1 MRPGSSVKVKQGILD
16 PGFREFDMS
25 GWQGRVAGISHGGDE
40 TLVEIRWDSVTLKQM
55 PEKFITGSI
64 DDGGDYAVMFLSQD
78 DVEPAAPRDADSD
91 VEKTRSAIDD
101 HYYYDNSYE
110 KGKRIASILARQDLS
125 VNYENQRIYFDYL
138 QKHLHKPL
146 LLTGSEDFPWEE
158 KYLLGGWDKK
168 EYEALKK
175 TKPSYT
181 DRFKFVELVPDIDDR
196 YGILAKVERTTDRKT
211 FTLPLWDLE
220 CVDAPPTTHRVISDY
235 SYWMTNYG

>member
-1 MRPGSSVKVKQGILD
+1 MRPGSSVKVKQGIFD

-25 GWQGRVAGISHGGDE
+25 GWQGRVAGINHDGDE
-40 TLVEIRWDSVTLKQM
+40 TLVEIRWDSVTLRQM

-64 DDGGDYAVMFLSQD
+64 DDGCDYAVMFLSQD
-78 DVEPAAPRDADSD
+78 DVEPAAPRDTESD
-91 VEKTRSAIDD
+91 VEEARSAIDD
-101 HYYYDNSYE
+101 RYDNSDE

-125 VNYENQRIYFDYL
+125 VNDENQRIYFAWL
-138 QKHLHKPL
+138 QKHLHKPI

-158 KYLLGGWDKK
+158 KYLLGGWDKD

-175 TKPSYT
+175 MQPSYT
-181 DRFKFVELVPDIDDR
+181 DKFTFTGLVPDIDDR

-220 CVDAPPTTHRVISDY
+220 CVDANPTSQGLISDY
-235 SYWMTNYG
+235 SYWMTNYS